1 MEETTI
7 GAVLFDGIEENP
19 YLNELYDAILYNYGR
34 QLFGLTNLPEKE
46 ISVPAAL
53 RFADIL
59 SKSVHTQNEETH
71 KLWAQEIVALLNAL
85 HPDDELIQYYLGS
98 VLTSVSNFRG
108 VSLKAAD
115 YVSADLLDRIFTQ
128 VSKEY
133 LRIPEAENEY
143 FFRAQKEIYEK
154 FNEPYFSYSAPTSLG
169 KSYIMR
175 TFIREQIAKG
185 RQCNFAIIVPTKA
198 LINETTEKLTEV
210 LGPELKEKNY
220 RIVTSAGAMAL
231 EEEHNFIFAM
241 TPERL
246 LYLLILMKDIPIEY
260 LFIDEAHKIS
270 KKDGRSAFYYKVV
283 DMLSQRSTPPHI
295 IFASPNIP
303 NPEVYLQLIPD
314 VANRENY
321 AYVNPVFVIQVQNQ
335 TGSGISDTDLDDCL
349 RKIEERTGFRFQ
361 DGEVVHTF
369 GQTTST
375 IQINGVAVRYL
386 EPSRIADEKNVKVV
400 FFKENLSTGWDCPRA
415 ETMMSFR
422 RATDAT
428 YIAQLLGRMVRTPM
442 QMHIQVDDVLN
453 DVHLYLPYFDA
464 QTVEDVVKAL
474 QSTEGGEIPTDVI
487 GDSFENSTIE
497 TWTVRPTRPAPAQR
511 PARPKSQVPGQI
523 SWGDNPSPETGYEPA
538 AQEPTQ
544 QIPAQ
549 GGSTIF
555 GTPAAPTTGTTD
567 TVRPVSG
574 VSTETPANGAAAET
588 EPTVSTEP
596 EPTPEDIPG
605 EPELD
610 REAIVKAIND
620 AGLLTYDVRRVRI
633 NDYLKSLFSLT
644 RLLTQSG
651 LQPSAS
657 YDVVNEI
664 VEMIRSFIKK
674 KKDEGRYDE
683 LATQVLQFKLKT
695 QTFDVFG
702 ESVDDHAEMDL
713 FSTTDTDLD
722 RQFRLAELKLGN
734 EGVGIRYGTR
744 YADDDNPAGYKIDVI
759 IFAADA
765 DCMDMLHNYAR
776 SRFHDINDANRR
788 RITGLTERYRK
799 KYDSIVSDGDIISK
813 HNFRL
818 PETISIERSNVG
830 EAYTDHLFVDNA
842 TGKAVINLNNWEKA
856 VLQAERGRSDY
867 ICWLRNPP
875 RKSWSLCIP
884 YEQNAEKKSM
894 YPDFLII
901 RKDEMGFV
909 IDILEPHDGTRTDNL
924 GKAKGFAE
932 YARQNPGVGR
942 LQLIRLLNGR
952 IKRLDMSRSAVRDR
966 VSHAMSNDELDHIFD
981 EDGFFG

>member
-1 MEETTI
+1 MKVELFPFQKIALFQLRRKTAEALGSYQRTHTPQVLSFTAPTGAGKTIILASLIESIYFGDEEYPDQPDAI
-7 GAVLFDGIEENP
+7 FVWLSDSPE
-19 YLNELYDAILYNYGR
+19 LNEQSR
-34 QLFGLTNLPEKE
+34 
-46 ISVPAAL
+46 
-53 RFADIL
+53 
-59 SKSVHTQNEETH
+59 SK
-71 KLWAQEIVALLNAL
+71 I
-85 HPDDELIQYYLGS
+85 D
-98 VLTSVSNFRG
+98 
-108 VSLKAAD
+108 LKAD
-115 YVSADLLDRIFTQ
+115 KIRLDQCVTITDESFDQEMLDDGHIYFLNTQ
-128 VSKEY
+128 K
-133 LRIPEAENEY
+133 
-143 FFRAQKEIYEK
+143 
-154 FNEPYFSYSAPTSLG
+154 LG
-169 KSYIMR
+169 KSSNLTKKGDGR
-175 TFIREQIAKG
+175 TFTIW
-185 RQCNFAIIVPTKA
+185 
-198 LINETTEKLTEV
+198 ETLQNTMDEKYDRL
-210 LGPELKEKNY
+210 Y
-220 RIVTSAGAMAL
+220 
-231 EEEHNFIFAM
+231 FI
-241 TPERL
+241 
-246 LYLLILMKDIPIEY
+246 
-260 LFIDEAHKIS
+260 IDEAHRGMQGRAAAQATTIMQKFLKGSREDHLAPVPVVLGVTATPERFNNLVSGTESTIQKVIVSADDVRASGLLKDRIIIAYPEDASGS
-270 KKDGRSAFYYKVV
+270 K
-283 DMLSQRSTPPHI
+283 DMAVLQAAADDWKQKWEHWSQYCQEQH
-295 IFASPNIP
+295 
-303 NPEVYLQLIPD
+303 
-314 VANRENY
+314 Y

-497 TWTVRPTRPAPAQR
+497 TWTVRPTRPASAQR
-511 PARPKSQVPGQI
+511 PARPKQQLPGQI
-523 SWGDNPSPETGYEPA
+523 SWEDSP
-538 AQEPTQ
+538 
-544 QIPAQ
+544 
-549 GGSTIF
+549 
-555 GTPAAPTTGTTD
+555 
-567 TVRPVSG
+567 
-574 VSTETPANGAAAET
+574 STETSDEETSPAHPHAPIQTGNELSGTTAAQLPAAGQTETTQRPAGSLNTETRETPASRDVTET
-588 EPTVSTEP
+588 ESPVATVRQPAPDDVLEK
-596 EPTPEDIPG
+596 
-605 EPELD
+605 PELD

-657 YDVVNEI
+657 YDVINEI
-664 VEMIRSFIKK
+664 IEMIHSFIKK
-674 KKDEGRYDE
+674 KKDEGQYDD
-683 LATQVLQFKLKT
+683 LATQVMQFKLKT

-702 ESVDDHAEMDL
+702 ESVDDHTEMDL

-744 YADDDNPAGYKIDVI
+744 YVDDENPAGYKIDVI

-788 RITGLTERYRK
+788 RITRLTERYRK

-856 VLQAERGRSDY
+856 VLQAERSRSDY